1 MAFILVLP
9 AERYVKLINIVLLTR
24 SECILNL
31 GDSYISG
38 MNIGFIG
45 LGDMGRLYAKA
56 FAKAGYK
63 VCGCDLPENRERL
76 EADLSPYDIKVLDNG
91 KDVSRLCDL
100 IIYSVEA
107 EHMAA
112 VVAECGPSTKYG
124 AIVAGQ
130 TSVKHPEIAAF
141 EKYLPEDARIITFH
155 AMHGPGFAPKGQKL
169 ILIPHRADAYARKR
183 MHDLFTAVETDIVEI
198 PDYHE
203 HDKIVADTQAVTHV
217 GFESMGTAWK
227 EAGFFP
233 WENASYVGGIDNVK
247 ILTTLRIFSYKAHVY
262 AGLAIM
268 NPYARQQVKR
278 YAVSESELFKLMIK
292 EEEQAFRERLYRARD
307 FVFHESRK
315 PIMLND
321 TVMKEFSLSQHNEG
335 RKPNSHLSILSMVDA
350 WYHLGVNPY
359 DNLICQTPP
368 FRLRLGIAE
377 YLFKDEELLEES
389 IVAALYDKTIRGDDL
404 EFHSAVREWSS
415 IIGYGDMEGYKKHF
429 NEVQQFF
436 SHRLDEGKAQS
447 AELIRRL
454 ME

>member
-1 MAFILVLP
+1 
-9 AERYVKLINIVLLTR
+9 
-24 SECILNL
+24 
-31 GDSYISG
+31 
-38 MNIGFIG
+38 MNIGIIG

-56 FAKAGYK
+56 FVKAGYH
-63 VCGCDLPENRERL
+63 VCGCDLPQNREKV
-76 EADLSPYDIKVLDNG
+76 EAELTPFGIQILDDG
-91 KDVSRLCDL
+91 HQVSAKSDL

-107 EHMAA
+107 EAIAA
-112 VVAECGPSTKYG
+112 VVAKYG
-124 AIVAGQ
+124 ASAKPGSIVAGQ
-130 TSVKHPEIAAF
+130 TSVKHPEIEAF
-141 EKYLPEDARIITFH
+141 EKYLPSNVYIVTIH
-155 AMHGPGFAPKGQKL
+155 ALHGPGFDPDQQKL
-169 ILIPHRADAYARKR
+169 ALIPHRSTPEVYQR
-183 MHDLFTAVETDIVEI
+183 MLDLFMAIGSDIVEI

-233 WENASYVGGIDNVK
+233 WENASYIGGIDNVK

-262 AGLAIM
+262 AGLAIL

-278 YAVSESELFKLMIK
+278 YAESESELFKLMIK
-292 EEEQAFRERLYRARD
+292 EEEKAFRIRIYKARD

-315 PIMLND
+315 PILLND
-321 TVMKEFSLSQHNEG
+321 SVMKEFALGSQPEL
-335 RKPNSHLSILSMVDA
+335 RKPNSHLSLLSMVDA

-377 YLFKDEELLEES
+377 YLFKNEELLEES
-389 IVAALYDKTIRGDDL
+389 IEAALYDKTIRGDDL

-415 IIGYGDMEGYKKHF
+415 LIVYGDMKGYKEHF
-429 NEVQQFF
+429 NQVKAFF
-436 SHRLDEGKAQS
+436 GDRLEEGKQQS

-454 ME
+454 MME

>member
-1 MAFILVLP
+1 MNFFLS
-9 AERYVKLINIVLLTR
+9 KKQ
-24 SECILNL
+24 
-31 GDSYISG
+31 YISG
-38 MNIGFIG
+38 MNIGMIG

-56 FAKAGYK
+56 FAAAGYP

-76 EADLSPYDIKVLDNG
+76 ADELTPLGIKLIDSG
-91 KDVSRLCDL
+91 KDVARMSDL
-100 IIYSVEA
+100 VIYSVEA
-107 EHMAA
+107 ERLAR
-112 VVAECGPSTKYG
+112 VVAECGPATKYG

-130 TSVKHPEIAAF
+130 TSVKTPEIETF
-141 EKYLPEDARIITFH
+141 EKYLPADAQIITFH

-169 ILIPHRADAYARKR
+169 ILIKHRADDEAYQR
-183 MHDLFTAVETDIVEI
+183 MLALFNTLETDIVEI
-198 PDYHE
+198 ENYHE

-262 AGLAIM
+262 GGLAIM

-292 EEEQAFRERLYRARD
+292 EEAEAFRQRLYRARD

-321 TVMKEFSLSQHNEG
+321 SVMKEFSLGQKPELQ
-335 RKPNSHLSILSMVDA
+335 KPNSHLSILSMVDA

-359 DNLICQTPP
+359 DNLIGQTPP

-377 YLFKDEELLEES
+377 YLFKNDELLEES
-389 IVAALYDKTIRGDDL
+389 IETALYDKTIRGDDL
-404 EFHSAVREWSS
+404 EFHSAVREWSA

-429 NEVQQFF
+429 NDVQAFF
-436 SHRLDEGKAQS
+436 DGRLEEGNRQS

-454 ME
+454 MAE

>member
-1 MAFILVLP
+1 
-9 AERYVKLINIVLLTR
+9 
-24 SECILNL
+24 
-31 GDSYISG
+31 
-38 MNIGFIG
+38 MNIGIIG
-45 LGDMGRLYAKA
+45 LGDMGKLYARA
-56 FAKAGYK
+56 FAKAGYP
-63 VCGCDLPENRERL
+63 VCGCDLPDNRNRL
-76 EADLSPYDIKVLDNG
+76 MEELEPFGMKIMEHGS
-91 KDVSRLCDL
+91 DVARSCDL
-100 IIYSVEA
+100 IVYSVEA
-107 EHMAA
+107 DRLAD
-112 VVAECGPSTKYG
+112 VVAAYGPSTKYG

-130 TSVKHPEIAAF
+130 TSVKHPEIAIF
-141 EKYLPEDARIITFH
+141 EKYLPADAQIITFH
-155 AMHGPGFAPKGQKL
+155 AMHGPGFEPKGQKL
-169 ILIPHRADAYARKR
+169 ILIRHRSGEAAYKR
-183 MHDLFTAVETDIVEI
+183 MIELFTAVETDIVEI
-198 PDYHE
+198 ADYHE

-233 WENASYVGGIDNVK
+233 WDNSSYIGGIDNVK

-262 AGLAIM
+262 AGLAIL

-278 YAVSESELFKLMIK
+278 YAISESELFKLMIK
-292 EEEQAFRERLYRARD
+292 EEEKAFRDRLYRARD

-321 TVMKEFSLSQHNEG
+321 KVMREFSLGQNAET

-377 YLFKDEELLEES
+377 YLFKNEELLEES
-389 IVAALYDKTIRGDDL
+389 IETALYDKTIRGDDL
-404 EFHSAVREWSS
+404 EFHSAVREWSA

-429 NEVQQFF
+429 NDVQAFF
-436 SHRLDEGKAQS
+436 KDRLEDGKKQS

-454 ME
+454 MME

>member
-1 MAFILVLP
+1 LV
-9 AERYVKLINIVLLTR
+9 IN
-24 SECILNL
+24 NAAHP
-31 GDSYISG
+31 YISE
-38 MNIGFIG
+38 MNIGIIG

-56 FAKAGYK
+56 FAKAGYT
-63 VCGCDLPENRERL
+63 VCGCDLPENRDRL
-76 EADLSPYDIKVLDNG
+76 EDELAPFGIRVMGNG
-91 KDVSRLCDL
+91 SDVARANDL

-107 EHMAA
+107 DRLEE
-112 VVAECGPSTKYG
+112 VVAAYGPSTKFG

-130 TSVKHPEIAAF
+130 TSVKHPEIAIF
-141 EKYLPEDARIITFH
+141 EKYLPADSQIITFH
-155 AMHGPGFAPKGQKL
+155 AMHGPGFEPKGQKL
-169 ILIPHRADAYARKR
+169 ILIKHRADKEAYDR
-183 MHDLFTAVETDIVEI
+183 MLQLFTVVETDIVEI
-198 PDYHE
+198 ADYHE

-233 WENASYVGGIDNVK
+233 WENGSYVGGIDNVK

-262 AGLAIM
+262 AGLAIL

-278 YAVSESELFKLMIK
+278 YAISESELFKLMIK
-292 EEEQAFRERLYRARD
+292 EEADAFRSRIYRARE

-321 TVMKEFSLSQHNEG
+321 NVMKEFSLSQKPELQ
-335 RKPNSHLSILSMVDA
+335 KPNSHLSILSMVDA

-377 YLFKDEELLEES
+377 YLFKNEELLEES
-389 IVAALYDKTIRGDDL
+389 IETALYDKTIRGDDL
-404 EFHSAVREWSS
+404 EFHSAVREWSA

-429 NEVQQFF
+429 NEVQAFF
-436 SHRLDEGKAQS
+436 SHRLEEGKAQS

-454 ME
+454 MME

>member
-1 MAFILVLP
+1 
-9 AERYVKLINIVLLTR
+9 
-24 SECILNL
+24 
-31 GDSYISG
+31 

-56 FAKAGYK
+56 FAKAGYA
-63 VCGCDLPENRERL
+63 VCGCDLPVNREKL
-76 EADLSPYDIKVLDNG
+76 EADLSPFGIKIFDNG
-91 KDVSRLCDL
+91 HDVSRTSDL
-100 IIYSVEA
+100 VIYSVEA
-107 EHMAA
+107 ESLER
-112 VVAECGPSTKYG
+112 VVAEYGPSTKFG

-130 TSVKHPEIAAF
+130 TSVKTPEIETF
-141 EKYLPEDARIITFH
+141 DKHLPADAQIITFH
-155 AMHGPGFAPKGQKL
+155 AMHGPGFEPKGQKL
-169 ILIPHRADAYARKR
+169 ILIKHRAEEDAYQR
-183 MHDLFTAVETDIVEI
+183 MVALFTALETDIVEI
-198 PDYHE
+198 PDYHQ

-233 WENASYVGGIDNVK
+233 WENASYIGGIDNVK

-262 AGLAIM
+262 AGLAIL

-278 YAVSESELFKLMIK
+278 YAISESELFKLMIK
-292 EEEQAFRERLYRARD
+292 EEETAFRERLYRARD

-321 TVMKEFSLSQHNEG
+321 TIMKEFSLSKKPEQQ
-335 RKPNSHLSILSMVDA
+335 KPNSHLSILSMVDA

-377 YLFKDEELLEES
+377 YLFKNEELLEES
-389 IVAALYDKTIRGDDL
+389 ITTALYDKTIRGDDL

-429 NEVQQFF
+429 NDVQSFF
-436 SHRLDEGKAQS
+436 RGRLEEGNKQS

-454 ME
+454 MME

>member
-1 MAFILVLP
+1 
-9 AERYVKLINIVLLTR
+9 
-24 SECILNL
+24 
-31 GDSYISG
+31 

-45 LGDMGRLYAKA
+45 LGDMGKLYAKA
-56 FAKAGYK
+56 FAKVGYS
-63 VCGCDLPENRERL
+63 VCGADLPANREQL
-76 EADLSPYDIKVLDNG
+76 EAELGPLGISIKENG
-91 KDVSRLCDL
+91 RDVSRISDL

-107 EHMAA
+107 DSMEK
-112 VVAECGPSTKYG
+112 VVAECAVATKAG

-130 TSVKHPEIAAF
+130 TSVKHPEIALF
-141 EKYLPEDARIITFH
+141 EKYLPDDAQIITFH
-155 AMHGPGFAPKGQKL
+155 AMHGPGFEPKGQKL
-169 ILIPHRADAYARKR
+169 ILIPHRSTPEAYQR
-183 MHDLFTAVETDIVEI
+183 MYDLFTAVETDIVEI
-198 PDYHE
+198 ADYHE

-227 EAGFFP
+227 SAGFFP
-233 WENASYVGGIDNVK
+233 WENASYIGGIDNVK
-247 ILTTLRIFSYKAHVY
+247 ILTTLRIFGYKAHVY
-262 AGLAIM
+262 AGLAIL
-268 NPYARQQVKR
+268 NPYAKQQVR
-278 YAVSESELFKLMIK
+278 QYAVSESELFKLMIK
-292 EEEQAFRERLYRARD
+292 EEAAAFRDRLYKARD

-321 TVMKEFSLSQHNEG
+321 SVMREFSLADNAHL

-377 YLFKDEELLEES
+377 YLFKDDDLLEES
-389 IVAALYDKTIRGDDL
+389 IETALYDKTIRGDDL
-404 EFHSAVREWSS
+404 EFHSAVREWSA

-429 NEVQQFF
+429 NEVQAFF
-436 SHRLDEGKAQS
+436 ADRLEEGKQQS

>member
-1 MAFILVLP
+1 
-9 AERYVKLINIVLLTR
+9 
-24 SECILNL
+24 
-31 GDSYISG
+31 
-38 MNIGFIG
+38 MNIGIIG

-56 FAKAGYK
+56 FAKAGYT
-63 VCGCDLPENRERL
+63 VSGCDLPANRDKL
-76 EADLSPYDIKVLDNG
+76 EEELAPYKINIMDSG
-91 KDVSRLCDL
+91 SDVSRTNDL

-107 EHMAA
+107 DRLEQ
-112 VVAECGPSTKYG
+112 VVAECGPLTKYG

-130 TSVKHPEIAAF
+130 TSVKHPEIALF
-141 EKYLPEDARIITFH
+141 EKYLPADAQIVTFH
-155 AMHGPGFAPKGQKL
+155 GMHGPGFEPKGQTL
-169 ILIPHRADAYARKR
+169 ILIPHRTSPDAYQR
-183 MHDLFTAVETDIVEI
+183 MFDLFTAIGSNIVEI
-198 PDYHE
+198 ADYHE

-227 EAGFFP
+227 SAGFFP
-233 WENASYVGGIDNVK
+233 WENASYIGGIDNVK

-262 AGLAIM
+262 AGLAIL
-268 NPYARQQVKR
+268 NPYAKQQVKR
-278 YAVSESELFKLMIK
+278 YAESESELFKLMIK
-292 EEEQAFRERLYRARD
+292 EEAKTFRDRLYRARD

-321 TVMKEFSLSQHNEG
+321 TVMKEFSLSQRPEQQ
-335 RKPNSHLSILSMVDA
+335 KPNSHLSILSMVDA

-377 YLFKDEELLEES
+377 YLFKNEELLEES
-389 IVAALYDKTIRGDDL
+389 IETALYDKTIRGDDL

-429 NEVQQFF
+429 NEVQVFF
-436 SHRLDEGKAQS
+436 GDRLEEGKTQS

-454 ME
+454 MME

>member
-1 MAFILVLP
+1 
-9 AERYVKLINIVLLTR
+9 
-24 SECILNL
+24 
-31 GDSYISG
+31 
-38 MNIGFIG
+38 MNIGIIG
-45 LGDMGRLYAKA
+45 LGDMGKLYARA

-63 VCGCDLPENRERL
+63 VCGCDLPANRSRL
-76 EADLSPYDIKVLDNG
+76 EDELEPLGIKLIDSG
-91 KDVSRLCDL
+91 TDVARSSDL

-107 EHMAA
+107 DKLAD
-112 VVAECGPSTKYG
+112 VVAAYGPATKYG

-130 TSVKHPEIAAF
+130 TSVKHPEIAIF
-141 EKYLPEDARIITFH
+141 EKFLPADAQIITFH
-155 AMHGPGFAPKGQKL
+155 AMHGPGFEPKGQKL
-169 ILIPHRADAYARKR
+169 ILIRHRSDHAAYKR
-183 MHDLFTAVETDIVEI
+183 MLELFNAVETDIVEI
-198 PDYHE
+198 ADFHE

-233 WENASYVGGIDNVK
+233 WDNGSYIGGIDNVK

-262 AGLAIM
+262 AGLAIL

-292 EEEQAFRERLYRARD
+292 EEEQQFRDRLYRARD

-315 PIMLND
+315 PIMFND
-321 TVMKEFSLSQHNEG
+321 KVMKDFSLSQNAET

-359 DNLICQTPP
+359 DNLIGQTPP

-377 YLFKDEELLEES
+377 YLFKNEELLEES
-389 IVAALYDKTIRGDDL
+389 IETALYDKTIRGDDL
-404 EFHSAVREWSS
+404 EFHSAVREWSA

-429 NEVQQFF
+429 NDVQAFF
-436 SHRLDEGKAQS
+436 QDRLEEGKKQS

-454 ME
+454 MTE

>member
-1 MAFILVLP
+1 
-9 AERYVKLINIVLLTR
+9 
-24 SECILNL
+24 
-31 GDSYISG
+31 
-38 MNIGFIG
+38 MNIGIIG

-56 FAKAGYK
+56 FAEAGYQ
-63 VCGCDLPENRERL
+63 VCGCDLPENRYKL
-76 EADLSPYDIKVLDNG
+76 EEELTPYNIKVMESG
-91 KDVSRLCDL
+91 MEVSRISDL

-107 EHMAA
+107 EKLSQ
-112 VVAECGPSTKYG
+112 VVAEFGSSTKYG

-130 TSVKHPEIAAF
+130 TSVKTPEIAAF
-141 EKYLPEDARIITFH
+141 EKHLPADAQIITFH
-155 AMHGPGFAPKGQKL
+155 GMHGPGFQPKGQTL
-169 ILIPHRADAYARKR
+169 ILIRHRSDNAAYQR
-183 MHDLFTAVETDIVEI
+183 MLDLFTAIGSNIVELN
-198 PDYHE
+198 DYHE

-233 WENASYVGGIDNVK
+233 WENASYIGGIDNVK

-262 AGLAIM
+262 GGLAIL
-268 NPYARQQVKR
+268 NPYARQQVKA

-292 EEEQAFRERLYRARD
+292 EEEAAFRERLYRARD

-321 TVMKEFSLSQHNEG
+321 TVMKEFSLSQKAHHP
-335 RKPNSHLSILSMVDA
+335 KPNSHLSILSMVDA

-377 YLFKDEELLEES
+377 YLFKNEELLEES
-389 IVAALYDKTIRGDDL
+389 IVTALYDKTIRGDDL
-404 EFHSAVREWSS
+404 EFHSAVREWSA

-429 NEVQQFF
+429 KEVQSFF
-436 SHRLDEGKAQS
+436 EGRLEEGNKQS

-454 ME
+454 MTE